1 MSAQPKYSEVFA
13 ASNKILLRQLDT
25 ITAQHEQEQHSHEI
39 TRAKLSAWRVYAVCT
54 TVFLLAQSFNIAWS
68 NA

>member
-1 MSAQPKYSEVFA
+1 MSAQPKYSDVFA

-25 ITAQHEQEQHSHEI
+25 ITAQHEQEQNDHEI
-39 TRAKLSAWRVYAVCT
+39 TRAKLSAWRVYAVCV

-68 NA
+68 QA

>member
-25 ITAQHEQEQHSHEI
+25 VTTQHEQELTAHEI
-39 TRAKLSAWRVYAVCT
+39 TRAKLSAWRVYSICVT
-54 TVFLLAQSFNIAWS
+54 GFLLAQSINIAWS
-68 NA
+68 TP